1 MHEENAAVLG
11 QIATLQGQNAAM
23 QGQNAAG
30 KCNLQL
36 CMRRMQ

>member
-1 MHEENAAVLG
+1 MHDKNAAVLG
-11 QIATLQGQNAAM
+11 QIVTLQGHNAAM
-23 QGQNAAG
+23 QGQNAAR